1 MPRGKKASGEVFAE
15 VAEPDEDGF
24 VWLTTTDSAGYCASF
39 NMGRPDDMGVR
50 VLLRAAGLR
59 RVTGGK
65 VAEEQLG
72 TLH

>member
-1 MPRGKKASGEVFAE
+1 MPRGKNASGEVFAE

-24 VWLTTTDSAGYCASF
+24 VWLTTTDSAGYVASF
-39 NMGRPDDMGVR
+39 NMGRHDEMGVR

-59 RVTGGK
+59 RVTSGK
-65 VAEEQLG
+65 VVEEQLG

>member
-1 MPRGKKASGEVFAE
+1 MPKSKKPSGEVFAE

-39 NMGRPDDMGVR
+39 NMGRPDDLGVK

-59 RVTGGK
+59 RVTSGK